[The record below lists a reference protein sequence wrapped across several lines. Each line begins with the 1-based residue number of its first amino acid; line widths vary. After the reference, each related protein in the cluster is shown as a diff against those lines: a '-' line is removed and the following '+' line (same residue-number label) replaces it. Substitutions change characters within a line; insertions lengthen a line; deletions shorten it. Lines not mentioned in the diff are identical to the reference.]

1 MPPARNGI
9 LTVSRP
15 PQERQIMW
23 NLIFGIVFIIG
34 GLSGKLALI
43 GTNSSAALVVVG
55 VLMTIWGGVQIA
67 KSRSQ
72 G

>member
-1 MPPARNGI
+1 
-9 LTVSRP
+9 
-15 PQERQIMW
+15 MW